1 MTGAGA
7 LGALRM
13 GVPDGKDGPVIGLAL
28 GSGAARGWA
37 HLGVLQE
44 LAREGIHPQIITG
57 CSIGA
62 FVGAAAASGDLDRL
76 VRWAETLKWQD
87 VVSLL
92 DVSLRGGLIKGEKL
106 IDFFERNFVN
116 RDFSE
121 LDSRFACVATELSSG
136 REIWLHEGSVA
147 AAVRASIALPGLMTP
162 VRHEGRLL
170 IDGGLVNPVPVSL
183 CRAMG
188 ADVVIAVDLGS
199 DMVGRAFRRAAV
211 EPAPAEETEAGWTER
226 LLARF
231 GMTADESAPAEGAKQ
246 GRQSDAGWS
255 QRLFASMGLSNDGAS
270 DPGMSA
276 DGENLPSLVSVISAS
291 INIMQ
296 VRIARSRLAGE
307 PADVLISPRVS
318 QLGLMD
324 YHRADEAI
332 AEGVAA
338 VGRAR
343 PLLRELLG
351 TGDDIHGADRQHAQA
366 ATQETTP
373 EAAPDAASKAGRKDG
388 KTGA

>member
-1 MTGAGA
+1 MSGTGA
-7 LGALRM
+7 LGAVGLACAKPA
-13 GVPDGKDGPVIGLAL
+13 GDGPVVGLAL

-44 LAREGIHPQIITG
+44 LAREGIAPQIITG

-62 FVGAAAASGDLDRL
+62 FVGAAAASGDLDKL

-92 DVSLRGGLIKGEKL
+92 DVSLRGGLIKGQKL
-106 IDFFERNFVN
+106 IDFFERNFVD
-116 RDFSE
+116 RDFTE
-121 LDSRFACVATELSSG
+121 LDQRFACVATELSTG
-136 REIWLHEGSVA
+136 REIWLHEGSVS

-162 VRHEGRLL
+162 VLHQGRMLV
-170 IDGGLVNPVPVSL
+170 DGGLVNPVPVSL

-199 DMVGRAFRRAAV
+199 DMVGRAFRHSAV
-211 EPAPAEETEAGWTER
+211 EPAPLEETEAGWTER
-226 LLARF
+226 LLSRF
-231 GMTADESAPAEGAKQ
+231 GFAADEGAPAPA
-246 GRQSDAGWS
+246 RVAG
-255 QRLFASMGLSNDGAS
+255 GGD
-270 DPGMSA
+270 
-276 DGENLPSLVSVISAS
+276 NLPSLVSVISSS

-307 PADVLISPRVS
+307 PADLLISPRVS

-338 VGRAR
+338 VARVR

-351 TGDDIHGADRQHAQA
+351 NGN
-366 ATQETTP
+366 E
-373 EAAPDAASKAGRKDG
+373 
-388 KTGA
+388 